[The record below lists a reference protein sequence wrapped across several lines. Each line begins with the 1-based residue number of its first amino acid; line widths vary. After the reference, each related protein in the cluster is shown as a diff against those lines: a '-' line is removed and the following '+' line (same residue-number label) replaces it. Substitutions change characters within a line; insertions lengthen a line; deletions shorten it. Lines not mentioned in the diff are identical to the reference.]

1 MRGKRPYAYA
11 ALALLGIEVMI
22 ALFVRDAF
30 IRPYVGDVLAV
41 MLVYSTLRAVTPLRL
56 ASAIAI
62 TLVVAF
68 AIEAAQALDLLGALG
83 LRGNSLAR
91 TILGGSFDWLDI
103 AAYTVGVLIALGLEL
118 LMARTRM
125 RGV

>member
-1 MRGKRPYAYA
+1 MGKRQYAYA
-11 ALALLGIEVMI
+11 ALALLGIEIVI
-22 ALFVRDAF
+22 ALFVRDAL

-41 MLVYSTLRAVTPLRL
+41 MLVYAVLRAVTPLRL
-56 ASAIAI
+56 AWAIAI

-83 LRGNSLAR
+83 LRGNALAR

-103 AAYTVGVLIALGLEL
+103 AAYMVGVLIVLGLEL
-118 LMARTRM
+118 LMARTRI